1 MGCMNKINFTRKQLI
16 SAACL
21 LVLGGTAVG
30 ASDSYKINYSSEIVP
45 ETAAVLAQVP
55 HAAVRV
61 QPLAA
66 EMNVDDESET
76 AEAEGFVPNVVQLNL
91 AHRYP
96 EGADESD
103 PLNSKAGVIFKKLM
117 EKDEE
122 WMSSL
127 FDLSDTSPE
136 KMASRLGKSRKSVMG
151 KYNFKDEGHDP
162 NNSDTWTI
170 NSFKKVHM
178 QYLNGD
184 GGVSNG
190 FSNVVPI
197 MSMAS
202 VYTWFQDMEDE
213 DIFLDYAMHLWNDS
227 HNYTVSIGD
236 VYYCKGCLSKDGE
249 RLELEAL
256 LAEDAM
262 ERAAAMA
269 GVVSGFQ
276 LSRPKDS
283 EASTKTETETAAV
296 KGPGALLRTLSET
309 LPDSQAAND
318 ETASAAQSSDD
329 IGERPAQE
337 SAAEASVQESES
349 NSRQTA
355 AFVQEASAASEETLE
370 AGQASETDLATAS
383 DAAEHTEESKA
394 AGRILKED
402 IKCPG
407 HVDLYINAKV
417 VGVNEKKNLFT
428 IDSAGNNEQ
437 NKSAD
442 GWEGW
447 NTYTKSY
454 ATRMSAQ
461 DWYEQYGLS
470 VSFFSVR
477 NPLTAFEIEE
487 YMSELPS
494 YLSEDK
500 KKMIHYALS
509 SVGKI
514 PYYWGGKAASKS
526 YEGNSFGVIVS
537 PDENGRILR
546 GLDCSGWI
554 GWVYWSSTGARL
566 PYESTSGLAA
576 YGTPIPRSQLE
587 PGDIVLRTGDNAH
600 VIMFLGWTE
609 DGKIR
614 CVQETSGSVNNVTI
628 SDREANWPYYRRL
641 ID

>member
-1 MGCMNKINFTRKQLI
+1 MNKLNFTKKQLL

-21 LVLGGTAVG
+21 LALGGTAAR
-30 ASDSYKINYSSEIVP
+30 ASEHYQINYRAETEP
-45 ETAAVLAQVP
+45 ETAAVLAPVP
-55 HAAVRV
+55 DAAVRV

-66 EMNVDDESET
+66 EVNTDDEN
-76 AEAEGFVPNVVQLNL
+76 EAAGTGGFVPHVVQLNL
-91 AHRYP
+91 AYRYP
-96 EGADESD
+96 EGADETD
-103 PLNSKAGVIFKKLM
+103 PLNSKAGIIFKKLM
-117 EKDEE
+117 EKDEA
-122 WMSSL
+122 WMSNL

-136 KMASRLGKSRKSVMG
+136 KMASRLGRSRQSVMG
-151 KYNFKDEGHDP
+151 KYNFKDDKHDP
-162 NNSDTWTI
+162 GNPDTWTI

-202 VYTWFQDMEDE
+202 VYTWFQDLEDDE
-213 DIFLDYAMHLWNDS
+213 AFLDYAMRLWNDS
-227 HNYTVSIGD
+227 HDYSISIGD

-249 RLELEAL
+249 QLELEAL

-262 ERAAAMA
+262 ERAAAVA
-269 GVVSGFQ
+269 GAVSGFQ
-276 LSRPKDS
+276 LSPS
-283 EASTKTETETAAV
+283 QSGGTAAEAQTETAAV
-296 KGPGALLRTLSET
+296 KGPGAFLETYPET
-309 LPDSQAAND
+309 LPDSQTADLD
-318 ETASAAQSSDD
+318 ETGSDA
-329 IGERPAQE
+329 PAPE
-337 SAAEASVQESES
+337 SAAEALRQDAGMDSSQAEASVLAIADTPAPAAAE
-349 NSRQTA
+349 TA
-355 AFVQEASAASEETLE
+355 LASAAEHISEPE
-370 AGQASETDLATAS
+370 APLATAS
-383 DAAEHTEESKA
+383 DAAEHPEETEA
-394 AGRILKED
+394 AGKRLKEEN
-402 IKCPG
+402 KCPG
-407 HVDLYINAKV
+407 HVDLYIKAKV
-417 VGVNEKKNLFT
+417 IGVNEKKNLFA
-428 IDSAGNNEQ
+428 IDSAGNNDK
-437 NKSAD
+437 NKSGD

-454 ATRMSAQ
+454 ATRMSGQ
-461 DWYEQYGLS
+461 DWYERYGLS

-487 YMSELPS
+487 YMNELPS
-494 YLSEDK
+494 YLSEEK

-509 SVGKI
+509 SVGKV

-526 YEGNSFGVIVS
+526 YDGNSFGVIVA

-554 GWVYWSSTGARL
+554 GWVYWSSTGKRL

-576 YGTPIPRSQLE
+576 YGTPIGRSQLE